1 MRKIIIIGLVVVA
14 LFGMAN
20 LVYSWCMGP
29 PYGCMRCP
37 TCGSIGQVF
46 LEEEVGTG
54 FSKTC
59 IYYLKCWRGH
69 VWVCAQ

>member
-1 MRKIIIIGLVVVA
+1 MRKMMIIALLLVGLLA
-14 LFGMAN
+14 ITSFA
-20 LVYSWCMGP
+20 YSLCGGP
-29 PYGCMRCP
+29 PYGCKTCL

-46 LEEEVGTG
+46 YEQEVGTG

-69 VWVCAQ
+69 VWNCAS